1 MEPSKIA
8 YEKAKEFDKS
18 VEELE
23 ANAGCIDNTL
33 TRKK

>member
-1 MEPSKIA
+1 MEPSELV